1 MIQDLGCVQLENIE
15 AVRFATVWAKDG
27 KEAAEKSRRMTR
39 MCEQGEAT
47 PLRDGNYVNFDV
59 MITALAIGLVREDLV
74 QTKDILALEVMDDL
88 IFKAGVDNGNLT
100 MTERIIHDTQGPRT
114 FLERL
119 YYKGITDGAIKSG
132 KNTINI
138 LKVAENLFDARLAI
152 AKEASKLLSL
162 QSLQN
167 RHYYKMIKDSGG
179 FQKFDMSQG
188 VPKFKLVDLDKQD
201 LEEAQAA
208 AEEALKLKESK
219 LLLPEGSVDTEIR
232 FDGDSN
238 STKDSR
244 VLSDCAIVNEISDV
258 EDVEDTDARRGP
270 MMM

>member
-1 MIQDLGCVQLENIE
+1 MIQDLGCVRLENIE
-15 AVRFATVWAKDG
+15 AVRFATVWTKDG

-74 QTKDILALEVMDDL
+74 QTKDLLALEVMDDL

-152 AKEASKLLSL
+152 AKEAGMLEYIHILL
-162 QSLQN
+162 
-167 RHYYKMIKDSGG
+167 
-179 FQKFDMSQG
+179 
-188 VPKFKLVDLDKQD
+188 
-201 LEEAQAA
+201 
-208 AEEALKLKESK
+208 
-219 LLLPEGSVDTEIR
+219 
-232 FDGDSN
+232 
-238 STKDSR
+238 
-244 VLSDCAIVNEISDV
+244 VNL
-258 EDVEDTDARRGP
+258 T
-270 MMM
+270 